1 MNDLYER
8 LITWYI
14 SRHIK
19 QEGKGMGKS
28 FLTSKTLWV
37 NTIAFAAFIIQGYT
51 GFVIDPALQAIALT
65 GVNTIL
71 RLVTK
76 SPVNFK

>member
-1 MNDLYER
+1 
-8 LITWYI
+8 
-14 SRHIK
+14 
-19 QEGKGMGKS
+19 MGKS
-28 FLTSKTLWV
+28 FLSSKTLWL
-37 NTIAFAAFIIQGYT
+37 NTIAFAAFVIQGYT

-76 SPVNFK
+76 APVSFK

>member
-1 MNDLYER
+1 MN
-8 LITWYI
+8 
-14 SRHIK
+14 
-19 QEGKGMGKS
+19 KS

-37 NTIAFAAFIIQGYT
+37 NAIAFAAFIVQGYT

-65 GVNTIL
+65 GVNAVL

-76 SPVNFK
+76 SAIKL

>member
-1 MNDLYER
+1 
-8 LITWYI
+8 
-14 SRHIK
+14 
-19 QEGKGMGKS
+19 MGKS

-37 NTIAFAAFIIQGYT
+37 NAVAFVAFIVQGYT

-65 GVNTIL
+65 GINAIL

-76 SPVNFK
+76 SPVSFQ